1 MQLLSLF
8 TREETGVQVQRIL
21 VCSLTVNKCWIWEEP
36 SAAAGAHTIAGS
48 IVLAIIL
55 LNGVV

>member
-21 VCSLTVNKCWIWEEP
+21 VWSLTVSKCWIWEEP
-36 SAAAGAHTIAGS
+36 SGAAGAHTIAGS
-48 IVLAIIL
+48 IVLAVIL
-55 LNGVV
+55 LNAIV